1 MVIVDDKYK
10 EGDSMSLYSEV
21 DGSWRAI
28 LLAFT
33 LTLIVHIGTLLI
45 LPDKF
50 FYNYLSD
57 SAESKSEQI
66 YELSLVDTT
75 ERIYVEASPDAPKN
89 KPDRSNN
96 YSYREQQSA
105 DQNPLEDAINKPHL
119 VGEIDSQKILNGKLN
134 SNVQIEVDVYS
145 TVENTTRNDH
155 NLEKRGQTSQ
165 KSTTFFSKPLN
176 APDFLN
182 TSSIKENGEGSRS
195 SLAQITDNSMKQFS
209 DNMPIEV
216 YRPVEAIEEIETLSM
231 SSESD
236 PVPKP
241 KPRIRPRLA
250 PELTTGP
257 LMRSKG
263 SASRHGSVAIDATFS
278 EFGEYE
284 QQFYAAIQS
293 GWYQEIE
300 YFQPIDTATRVLVS
314 FTIHQDGS
322 ITGLNAT
329 NSTASDIGTFI
340 CEEAISKRSPFRA
353 WTKEMIEVFGI
364 KRDLNIVF
372 HYR

>member
-1 MVIVDDKYK
+1 
-10 EGDSMSLYSEV
+10 MSLYSEV
-21 DGSWRAI
+21 DESWRAT

-33 LTLIVHIGTLLI
+33 LTLIVHVGTLLI
-45 LPDKF
+45 LPGQF
-50 FYNYLSD
+50 FYNYLTD
-57 SAESKSEQI
+57 RTESKSEQL
-66 YELSLVDTT
+66 YEISLVDTT

-105 DQNPLEDAINKPHL
+105 DQNPLEDAINKPY
-119 VGEIDSQKILNGKLN
+119 VEGEVDSQKILNGKLR
-134 SNVQIEVDVYS
+134 SNEQIEVGVYS
-145 TVENTTRNDH
+145 TVEQSSTRDDYK
-155 NLEKRGQTSQ
+155 LEKRGQTSQ
-165 KSTTFFSKPLN
+165 KSTPFISKPLN
-176 APDFLN
+176 ATDFLN
-182 TSSIKENGEGSRS
+182 KDSIKENVEGSRS
-195 SLAQITDNSMKQFS
+195 SLAQITDNSIKQVS

-216 YRPVEAIEEIETLSM
+216 YRPVEAIEEVETFAM
-231 SSESD
+231 SVESD
-236 PVPKP
+236 LIPRP

-322 ITGLNAT
+322 ISGLNAT

-340 CEEAISKRSPFRA
+340 CEEAISKRTPFRA
-353 WTKEMIEVFGI
+353 WTKDMIEVFGI

>member
-1 MVIVDDKYK
+1 
-10 EGDSMSLYSEV
+10 MSLYSEV
-21 DGSWRAI
+21 DESWRAI

-33 LTLIVHIGTLLI
+33 LTLIVHVGTLLI
-45 LPDKF
+45 LPDQF

-57 SAESKSEQI
+57 SAESKSEQL
-66 YELSLVDTT
+66 YEISLVDTT
-75 ERIYVEASPDAPKN
+75 KRIYVEASPDAPKN

-105 DQNPLEDAINKPHL
+105 DQNPLEDAINKPYV
-119 VGEIDSQKILNGKLN
+119 VGEVESQKILNGKLR
-134 SNVQIEVDVYS
+134 SNEQIEVGVYS
-145 TVENTTRNDH
+145 TVEQSSTRDDYNS
-155 NLEKRGQTSQ
+155 EKRGQTSQ
-165 KSTTFFSKPLN
+165 KSTLFISRPLN
-176 APDFLN
+176 APNFLD
-182 TSSIKENGEGSRS
+182 TDDIKDNGEGSRS
-195 SLAQITDNSMKQFS
+195 SLAQITDISMKQVS

-216 YRPVEAIEEIETLSM
+216 YRPVEVIEEVKTFEM
-231 SSESD
+231 SAESD
-236 PVPKP
+236 PMLKP

-263 SASRHGSVAIDATFS
+263 SASRHGSVSIDATFS

-329 NSTASDIGTFI
+329 DSTASDIGTFI
-340 CEEAISKRSPFRA
+340 CEEAISKRTPFRA

>member
-1 MVIVDDKYK
+1 MEETHK
-10 EGDSMSLYSEV
+10 EDDSMSLYSEV
-21 DGSWRAI
+21 DESWRAI

-45 LPDKF
+45 LPDQF

-57 SAESKSEQI
+57 SAESKSEQF
-66 YELSLVDTT
+66 YELTLVDET

-105 DQNPLEDAINKPHL
+105 DQNPLEDAINKPHV
-119 VGEIDSQKILNGKLN
+119 VGDVDSQKILNGKLR
-134 SNVQIEVDVYS
+134 SNEQIEVGVYS
-145 TVENTTRNDH
+145 TVEHFSTRGDY

-165 KSTTFFSKPLN
+165 KSTPFISKPLK

-182 TSSIKENGEGSRS
+182 TDSIKENEDGSRS
-195 SLAQITDNSMKQFS
+195 SLAQITDNSMEQVGK
-209 DNMPIEV
+209 NIPIEV
-216 YRPVEAIEEIETLSM
+216 YRPIEAIEEVETFSM
-231 SSESD
+231 SAESE

-322 ITGLNAT
+322 ISGLNAT

>member
-1 MVIVDDKYK
+1 MEGTHK
-10 EGDSMSLYSEV
+10 EDDSMSLYSEV
-21 DGSWRAI
+21 DESWRAI

-45 LPDKF
+45 LPDQF

-57 SAESKSEQI
+57 STESKSEQF
-66 YELSLVDTT
+66 YELTLVDET

-89 KPDRSNN
+89 KPDNSNN

-105 DQNPLEDAINKPHL
+105 DQNPLEDAINKPHV
-119 VGEIDSQKILNGKLN
+119 VGDVDSKKILNGKLR
-134 SNVQIEVDVYS
+134 SNEQIEVCVYS
-145 TVENTTRNDH
+145 TVEHFSTRGDY

-165 KSTTFFSKPLN
+165 KSTPFISKPLK

-182 TSSIKENGEGSRS
+182 TDSIKENEDGSRS
-195 SLAQITDNSMKQFS
+195 SLAQITDNSMEQVGK
-209 DNMPIEV
+209 NIPIEV
-216 YRPVEAIEEIETLSM
+216 YRPIEAIEEVETLSM
-231 SSESD
+231 SAESD

-322 ITGLNAT
+322 ITELNAA

-353 WTKEMIEVFGI
+353 WTKEMIEVFGL